1 MQEAVKRF
9 VKECYENSSKEG
21 YKVKP
26 HGLTLIDMPTG
37 SGKTYN
43 TIQLISKFLKG
54 EVFQDQPKN
63 FRIFYLTPLN
73 KNVKDAY
80 NDLRDS
86 LRKEGREDLF
96 NSNCL
101 WLQANYQAVKDNF
114 SNVEQLIPIDLKRKD
129 SFQNLK
135 KYINGIKL
143 DNLCQA
149 LF

>member
-9 VKECYENSSKEG
+9 VKECHENSSKES

-54 EVFQDQPKN
+54 EVFQGQPKN
-63 FRIFYLTPLN
+63 FRILYLTPLN

-86 LRKEGREDLF
+86 LKK
-96 NSNCL
+96 
-101 WLQANYQAVKDNF
+101 KDEKIF
-114 SNVEQLIPIDLKRKD
+114 LIAIVFGYKLITKLLKII
-129 SFQNLK
+129 FPM
-135 KYINGIKL
+135 
-143 DNLCQA
+143 
-149 LF
+149 